1 MDKITAKK
9 MLRARRAAGESV
21 KLYRVSRVYTQPG
34 KGLAVALWYEV
45 R

>member
-9 MLRARRAAGESV
+9 TLRRLRAAGHSV

-34 KGLAVALWYEV
+34 KGLAVAMWYEV